1 MFAKLLLMGFNYEF
15 IETFCFPDD
24 KAKEFYE
31 TYKLELIFPYHVLT
45 DTNSTCLFFIF
56 VCKPECNAPDEK
68 FRNLLFTVIVNNR
81 ILEKIDTFH
90 WVLGTVWRK
99 IQNVE

>member
-45 DTNSTCLFFIF
+45 DTNGTCLFFIF
-56 VCKPECNAPDEK
+56 VWKPECNAPDEK

-90 WVLGTVWRK
+90 
-99 IQNVE
+99 